1 MLCIQHS
8 SVIAVLCTL
17 YMCLQSYHKYT
28 STITHLMYHIY
39 HIYRTYIKVLLLHD
53 RFLDACL
60 KECLLASQDALNILT
75 KLMGT
80 CLLFADHVH
89 NFTERVHHLGGS
101 SAGGES
107 AASMGNKGLRSRS
120 PIRTT
125 STSFNTHRPTTTNTN
140 TNTRQSY
147 STRTSTGSNQ
157 EEEDE
162 LLLQKRAKTSI
173 TNRLKRQLLY
183 NIQSDYIIK
192 ESRQESF
199 AKYLILFEDKFDK
212 EVRV

>member
-1 MLCIQHS
+1 MCM
-8 SVIAVLCTL
+8 SVLDVFICF
-17 YMCLQSYHKYT
+17 YYSYYT
-28 STITHLMYHIY
+28 HAHIY
-39 HIYRTYIKVLLLHD
+39 TAIKVLLLHD

-80 CLLFADHVH
+80 CLLFAEHVH
-89 NFTERVHHLGGS
+89 NFTERVHHLGGTGP
-101 SAGGES
+101 AGGDTS
-107 AASMGNKGLRSRS
+107 SMGNKGLRSRS

-125 STSFNTHRPTTTNTN
+125 TSNTTHRPTTTTTN
-140 TNTRQSY
+140 TTTINNTRQSY

-162 LLLQKRAKTSI
+162 ILLQKRAKTSI
-173 TNRLKRQLLY
+173 NNRLKRQLLY

-199 AKYLILFEDKFDK
+199 AKYLTLFEDKFDK
-212 EVRV
+212 EVGVG

>member
-1 MLCIQHS
+1 MYIYISTAIQ
-8 SVIAVLCTL
+8 
-17 YMCLQSYHKYT
+17 
-28 STITHLMYHIY
+28 
-39 HIYRTYIKVLLLHD
+39 VLLLHD

-89 NFTERVHHLGGS
+89 NFTERVHHLGGTGP
-101 SAGGES
+101 AGS
-107 AASMGNKGLRSRS
+107 DTSSMGNKGLRSRS

-125 STSFNTHRPTTTNTN
+125 STNNTHRPTTTTTTTTT

-157 EEEDE
+157 DEEDE
-162 LLLQKRAKTSI
+162 LLLQKRAQTSI
-173 TNRLKRQLLY
+173 NNRLKRQLLY

-199 AKYLILFEDKFDK
+199 AKYLTLFEDKFDK
-212 EVRV
+212 EVGVYRLCG